1 MCPRCCWLRGDMNF
15 ELYNRIFS
23 RNRKSSY
30 NCFSFVIR
38 GPQIEYITQ
47 KTCVVLCV
55 LCCAFLLV
63 YGLGAAAFSL
73 VFGMRGATFSLVYAI
88 RAAAFSLVYAS
99 VPLHSYWYVAWV
111 LYCCLL
117 IGLCHKGCRLLI
129 GQLHPEYV
137 ALSLNVKNGISRL
150 TDRIRWIRTEETW

>member
-1 MCPRCCWLRGDMNF
+1 MYYFWL
-15 ELYNRIFS
+15 
-23 RNRKSSY
+23 
-30 NCFSFVIR
+30 FSFGMQLICSERFGIYNIFLGSIAWRLGYQVF
-38 GPQIEYITQ
+38 P
-47 KTCVVLCV
+47 VNFWH